1 MVTAGILP
9 QPDLTGISGVNKTT
23 DLRQR
28 DWPLVPNVNSSWV
41 ILSDLFRRAG
51 KFSGEGDSPEFLAD
65 STPNS
70 LQVGAPA
77 GEDDPATAPTPQLGT
92 YCWLYCDSVFISEK
106 YNTASQCMSL

>member
-9 QPDLTGISGVNKTT
+9 QPDLTGSSGVNKTT

-28 DWPLVPNVNSSWV
+28 GWPLVPHVNSSWV
-41 ILSDLFRRAG
+41 ILSDLFKRAG
-51 KFSGEGDSPEFLAD
+51 KFSREGDSPEFLAA

-70 LQVGAPA
+70 LEVGAPA
-77 GEDDPATAPTPQLGT
+77 GENDPATAPTPQLGT

-106 YNTASQCMSL
+106 CNTAPHGISL